1 MKPLS
6 QWLTERDAPPPP
18 AIIAE
23 DFAPEALLPFEPVE
37 EPPPPPDPSEEL
49 RARLA
54 EAEETIATLR
64 AEHARAG
71 EELRQQ
77 LGEALAERIG
87 AEIAR
92 GFDGLLSQLEGAL
105 TQVLTPFLSQAARDR
120 AVTELKALLQR
131 ELASAAEPVVELRA
145 PAELHEML
153 STLNVKLIEAEAVE
167 IVFAGERQ
175 RFEELS
181 ARWCAM
187 IEEREP

>member
-1 MKPLS
+1 MKPIS
-6 QWLTERDAPPPP
+6 QWLTERDAPPAP
-18 AIIAE
+18 AFIAE
-23 DFAPEALLPFEPVE
+23 DFAPDSPLPFEPVE
-37 EPPPPPDPSEEL
+37 EPLTPDPSDEL
-49 RARLA
+49 RAKLA
-54 EAEETIATLR
+54 EAEETIATLQ
-64 AEHARAG
+64 AEHARAE
-71 EELRQQ
+71 EELRQR

-87 AEIAR
+87 VEIGR
-92 GFDGLLSQLEGAL
+92 GLDGLLSQLEGAL

-153 STLNVKLIEAEAVE
+153 STLNVGLVQAETVE

-187 IEEREP
+187 IEGREP